1 MGCGTKFIL
10 VISETGI
17 PDKKY
22 DFRAIK
28 GKVRP
33 FLTGFEYFDFR
44 KFGVSKKLATE
55 NNYQ

>member
-1 MGCGTKFIL
+1 M
-10 VISETGI
+10 ISESRI

-22 DFRAIK
+22 DFRAVR

-44 KFGVSKKLATE
+44 KFVVSKS
-55 NNYQ
+55 